1 MGAIKVED
9 TKVIRFSNMTK
20 FVFNED
26 QTIIFNRLNGQ
37 WVKVPKQCYDNTKQF
52 MELNKSLNTTP
63 MLRALFYEGRA
74 KENKHILDNVVTTE
88 FLRQEDKKTNS
99 ECHTCCCIAGYNQ
112 ITIFSHY
119 YLLYCFWYFF
129 DILNKNYC
137 ISSVFMI
144 YFYKNS
150 FLKGQSD
157 SNVILK
163 IIYF

>member
-63 MLRALFYEGRA
+63 MLRALSYEGRA

-129 DILNKNYC
+129 W
-137 ISSVFMI
+137 
-144 YFYKNS
+144 YF
-150 FLKGQSD
+150 
-157 SNVILK
+157 
-163 IIYF
+163 